1 MTRQTMDPD
10 LPECENAEDPD
21 KCHEEIITHT
31 PPPAALKGRQASYNL
46 SDEEQGDICK
56 TFGGYTTIQRDLL
69 ETMVEK
75 RSIMDASQL
84 RDEASKWLG
93 DLRRASN
100 AFTAAVVPH
109 LTTCSESAG
118 KKKEELA
125 RSFKLAVEAYDSA

>member
-1 MTRQTMDPD
+1 MEAD
-10 LPECENAEDPD
+10 LPECENAVDVD
-21 KCHEEIITHT
+21 QCHEDIITHN
-31 PPPAALKGRQASYNL
+31 PPPGLKIRQASYNL

-56 TFGGYTTIQRDLL
+56 TFGGYATIQRDLL

-75 RSIMDASQL
+75 RSLMDASQL
-84 RDEASKWLG
+84 TDEAAKWLG

-100 AFTAAVVPH
+100 SFTAVVVPH